1 MRAIHLHLS
10 TADTAATAALLGAIG
25 IPIVGSVRPGERVVA
40 VPSHGPALVFSPGP
54 ATRTA
59 LSFQVPDL
67 TAAAQRLDDAAIP
80 RTGETPGVIGLAD
93 ADGNPV
99 YLVESPQCD
108 GVSLIAATLFVRDA
122 AASASWWQALGAT
135 VTDTAVFFDDGP
147 SLHLEPAADGPATTL
162 GADLRVSDPTDL
174 DAAAAALAGIGAS
187 SARLSP
193 VSLRT
198 ATPEGGTVT
207 VQALS

>member
-1 MRAIHLHLS
+1 MRAIHLLLC
-10 TADTAATAALLGAIG
+10 TADTAATAALLGVIG
-25 IPIVGSVRPGERVVA
+25 IPIVGSVRPGERIVA
-40 VPSHGPALVFSPGP
+40 APANGPALVFSPGP
-54 ATRTA
+54 ATRIA
-59 LSFQVPDL
+59 LSFRVPDL
-67 TAAAQRLDDAAIP
+67 AAAAHRLDDAGIP
-80 RTGETPGVIGLAD
+80 RTDEPPGVIELAD
-93 ADGNPV
+93 HAGNPV

-147 SLHLEPAADGPATTL
+147 SLHLEPAADGPVTQL
-162 GADLRVSDPTDL
+162 GADLRVSDPAAL

-198 ATPEGGTVT
+198 MTPEGGTVT